1 MDENKTRMK
10 REKIITLLRLV
21 TENGLKIEIAADE
34 ICDLFNVSKRLDS
47 EIEKRKKIT
56 DTIGCE
62 THRELT
68 EVMKEIDH
76 LRAVSRIL
84 KD

>member
-34 ICDLFNVSKRLDS
+34 ICDLFNVIQCDKCKS
-47 EIEKRKKIT
+47 ENIENSYMTNWKYYCKSCKHFFNC
-56 DTIGCE
+56 G
-62 THRELT
+62 
-68 EVMKEIDH
+68 
-76 LRAVSRIL
+76 
-84 KD
+84 